1 MYWMLPTPHC
11 SLPPPGC
18 PYWPE
23 MRRQVA
29 SLVVSAP
36 PFSQLAFVSVTR
48 SGRARHQ
55 PGQSVASDRRR
66 WRRLAAGVMKATLAN
81 SASRCV

>member
-11 SLPPPGC
+11 SWPATC

-23 MRRQVA
+23 MRRHVA

-36 PFSQLAFVSVTR
+36 LFSQLAFVSVTR

-55 PGQSVASDRRR
+55 VGQSVASER
-66 WRRLAAGVMKATLAN
+66 RRLAAGVGKATLAN